1 MQPSEK
7 FSYDIYRELLRRY
20 PTGVTI
26 VTAEHNRI
34 DYGATINS
42 FTTISMNPPL
52 IAVFI
57 VTASRTLS
65 AILKSGKFVVNLLSD
80 IQEEAARNFAA
91 DGNVDKFL
99 NSETLRTET
108 NIPFLKD
115 SIGRIECE
123 LYLNQEIADH
133 QMVVG
138 KVTSCDVHNQSAS
151 MIYYRRKFGA
161 TQEESFND

>member
-1 MQPSEK
+1 MQPNEK
-7 FSYDIYRELLRRY
+7 FSYDLYRELLRRY

-26 VTAEHNRI
+26 VTASYDRI

-42 FTTISMNPPL
+42 FATVSMDPPL

-80 IQEEAARNFAA
+80 TQEETARKFAA

-99 NSETLRTET
+99 NSETLRTEA

-115 SIGRIECE
+115 SIGRIECD
-123 LYLNQEIADH
+123 LYLNQEITDH

-138 KVTSCDVHNQSAS
+138 KVISCNVHNQSAS
-151 MIYYRRKFGA
+151 MVYYRRKFGTA
-161 TQEESFND
+161 LGGSFND